1 MSNVH
6 LSKGWIYGYCFSQG
20 KPIVLMQEH
29 DNMAVHTDVFASHSV
44 LATLG
49 DVRELSSYDFRE
61 MNAVYTKGWG
71 ISSLFF
77 AVCHRLKS
85 NSNCC

>member
-1 MSNVH
+1 
-6 LSKGWIYGYCFSQG
+6 
-20 KPIVLMQEH
+20 MQEH

-61 MNAVYTKGWG
+61 MNAVYTKG
-71 ISSLFF
+71 
-77 AVCHRLKS
+77 
-85 NSNCC
+85 